1 MTRFTALGTAAL
13 VALLPVAAHAQTAT
27 TAEAVVEKSTVV
39 VVKEA
44 PKPSPVTFT
53 PYGFFVMNAL
63 FNDAFG
69 NRNYPLP
76 ALCNAGAACE
86 GNFLIDVRQSRIG
99 ARLAFNDT
107 AGWTKAVLSAL
118 IEVDFNGGYA
128 GAVPTATVG
137 FYNPVVR
144 LRKAYMDATWGGE
157 SRLVLRVGQDDI
169 IVSPLR
175 ATSLAYTANSL
186 FQFAG
191 VMNGRAPQL
200 QVRYELA
207 PKDGFAFSAVAG
219 ALNPQDNTACEAAA
233 PSATACTISPSVA
246 VDLGSGNRSRMPA
259 FQGRLTAGFRSGGK
273 KLVDVGIWGGWQKN
287 RFVSPATDTSMD
299 IAAYTYGADLTL
311 NLWIFQV
318 LGSIYKGNGF
328 DAAGT
333 LGASQGIAVSVARPT
348 PTSPYAITGLNA
360 VPATSGWFQVLVGP
374 SDLIQAY
381 GGWGG
386 TQSPFNAYTGS
397 ILAVNATRVQ
407 NYMWGAGLIGYAGK
421 NWRFS
426 AEYARATSWFYT
438 GRSYNQGQFSINSM
452 IVF

>member
-1 MTRFTALGTAAL
+1 MIRFTALGIAAL
-13 VALLPVAAHAQTAT
+13 VAVMPAAAHAQTTT
-27 TAEAVVEKSTVV
+27 TAEAVVEKNTVV

-76 ALCNAGAACE
+76 ALCSTGAACE

-128 GAVPTATVG
+128 GAVPTGTVG

-144 LRKAYMDATWGGE
+144 LRKAYMDATWGTE

-169 IVSPLR
+169 LVSPLR

-200 QVRYELA
+200 QVRYEMA

-219 ALNPQDNTACEAAA
+219 ALNPQDNTAGDTNV
-233 PSATACTISPSVA
+233 PVSPSQA
-246 VDLGSGNRSRMPA
+246 VDLGAGNRSRMPA
-259 FQGRLTAGFRSGGK
+259 FQGRLSAGLRTGGK

-287 RFVSPATDTSMD
+287 RFVSPATDTTMD
-299 IAAYTYGADLTL
+299 IASYTYGADLTL
-311 NLWIFQV
+311 NLWLFQV
-318 LGSIYKGNGF
+318 LGNIYKGNGF

-333 LGASQGIAVSVARPT
+333 LGASQGIAVSVARAT

-360 VPATSGWFQVLVGP
+360 VPATSGWFQVLFGP
-374 SDLIQAY
+374 SDLAQVY

-397 ILAVNATRVQ
+397 LLAVNATRVQ
-407 NYMWGAGLIGYAGK
+407 NYMWAAGLIGYAGK

-438 GRSYNQGQFSINSM
+438 GNSYSQGQFSLNSM